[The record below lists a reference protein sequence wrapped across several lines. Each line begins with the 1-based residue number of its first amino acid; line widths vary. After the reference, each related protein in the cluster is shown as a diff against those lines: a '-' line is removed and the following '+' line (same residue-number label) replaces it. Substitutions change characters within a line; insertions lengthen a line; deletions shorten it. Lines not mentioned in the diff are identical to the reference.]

1 MPKSWSG
8 LKSDEDIDKDMVTD
22 SRPKVKSSLTKG
34 QIDSPIG
41 LGISRKSMASFLG
54 LWAHNNF

>member
-34 QIDSPIG
+34 QIDSHIG
-41 LGISRKSMASFLG
+41 LVISRKSMASFLG

>member
-41 LGISRKSMASFLG
+41 LGISRKSNL
-54 LWAHNNF
+54 